1 MGHCISKTVNRL
13 SNDKNA
19 SLSSARQWVRTQI
32 GRCSSNWAT
41 DSCLAACAAACG
53 ARQVVHI
60 WRWCL
65 DLGFYIDFLFA
76 GLVAGVVYPS
86 CAGWWW
92 WDEEVGVTVQ
102 STAAVVLSPGPPPRS
117 PPPAAPR
124 ITSHGDG
131 LTATNVWINSWWKNK
146 CITYIF

>member
-1 MGHCISKTVNRL
+1 MHLCRHLASKLELRL
-13 SNDKNA
+13 GD
-19 SLSSARQWVRTQI
+19 ARLIVI
-32 GRCSSNWAT
+32 V
-41 DSCLAACAAACG
+41 LLIAAWLPGCAAACG

-131 LTATNVWINSWWKNK
+131 LPATNIWIFHAERINAWTLWHIFISNK
-146 CITYIF
+146 S